1 MKTKLLMILTAAML
15 LSGCF
20 TTGDVK
26 KGLENDVVMSVNCD
40 NVYSKSGYGPWG
52 ITSKIKPE
60 TAKKIAGAFC
70 K

>member
-1 MKTKLLMILTAAML
+1 MRVLLVTMAAML

-20 TTGDVK
+20 ATGDLK

-40 NVYSKSGYGPWG
+40 NVYSQSQYGPWG
-52 ITSKIKPE
+52 ITSQIKPE
-60 TAKKIAGAFC
+60 TAKKIVGAFC